1 MVTQQYDELLKLS
14 GDALAHLSADPERLE
29 LFAAAHNEA
38 VDLDLL
44 SRLLINRVEEP
55 MYKLALLEYQQAV
68 FSTSIAQYRQA
79 HKALRLFLELSLC
92 SILFSAH
99 EIDTHLWL
107 RGKKDANWKSIN
119 CENTG
124 VFSRHFVGAFFEE
137 MADHCDQYQSL
148 ASKLYRECSE
158 YVHGNWQSFGEMNH
172 QIAYNANSLE
182 TWADRA
188 DTARLLV
195 KFAFVC
201 RYLKNASSDTKNE
214 LEEMVLED
222 FGNLPAVQSIF
233 EEEPDE

>member
-1 MVTQQYDELLKLS
+1 MVTNTYNELLALS
-14 GDALAHLSADPERLE
+14 GNALAHMSADPPRLE
-29 LFAAAHNEA
+29 LFAEAHNEA

-44 SRLLINRVEEP
+44 SSLLVNRVEEP
-55 MYKLALLEYQQAV
+55 MYKLARLEYQQAV

-99 EIDTHLWL
+99 EIDTRLWL
-107 RGKKDANWKSIN
+107 RGKKDASWKSIN

-124 VFSRHFVGAFFEE
+124 VFSRYFVGAFFEE
-137 MADHCDQYQSL
+137 MTDHCDQYRTL

-158 YVHGNWQSFGEMNH
+158 YVHGNWQSFSEMNH

-201 RYLKNASSDTKNE
+201 RYIKNAPRDTKDE
-214 LEEMVLED
+214 LEAMVLED
-222 FGNLPAVQSIF
+222 FGTIPAVQAIF